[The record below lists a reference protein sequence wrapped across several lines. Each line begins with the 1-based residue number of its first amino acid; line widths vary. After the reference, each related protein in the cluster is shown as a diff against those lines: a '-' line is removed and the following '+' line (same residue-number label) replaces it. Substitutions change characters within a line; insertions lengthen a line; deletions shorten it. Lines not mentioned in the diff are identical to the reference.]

1 MMWNCAEAAR
11 ATNTDYDQLY
21 RWIRMGR
28 IQGARRCKKTGHWH
42 VPTTVLAKPTDL
54 DIYVPIDTLKRISY
68 RPPTEAFRKRRKA
81 YRAKRKAQLEAKQG
95 QNVFPK

>member
-1 MMWNCAEAAR
+1 MMWTCAEAAR

-68 RPPTEAFRKRRKA
+68 RPKTEADLARRRKYA
-81 YRAKRKAQLEAKQG
+81 AQKREQQR
-95 QNVFPK
+95 QNVFPQ